1 MEGSK
6 DTINGPVT
14 PFKAMPKAQ
23 IKESSGTPHRT
34 SSGIQRDPVSGLFA
48 SPTFVTKIAGS
59 TEKERDCAAG
69 DPVAI
74 SNTNAEDAETLAQ
87 FQ

>member
-1 MEGSK
+1 
-6 DTINGPVT
+6 
-14 PFKAMPKAQ
+14 
-23 IKESSGTPHRT
+23 
-34 SSGIQRDPVSGLFA
+34 VSGLFA